1 MKAVWLSVGTAL
13 LFSQAAVAGHL
24 THSQRTQ
31 QNNITQTQPSQP
43 SQTSQPSQ
51 PSQNL
56 AQQLSDNLQQ
66 SGYSNVKVM
75 PGSFIV
81 RAQDPQGNP
90 IEMIVTPTSI
100 AAVDIGRWSGNP
112 ATGRSV
118 GVPTSPRFIRGPV
131 YDAMNS
137 NLADTNVQS
146 SDNQNVGTIKG
157 IAIGEDGSLSYLLTV
172 NGGRDVAVNPAAM
185 SLSYDDTTDKWNA
198 NVDATKQQIE
208 LGAAGSVQSKDAV
221 NSAAA
226 RCLE

>member
-31 QNNITQTQPSQP
+31 HDITQTQPSQP

-56 AQQLSDNLQQ
+56 AQQLSDNLQL

-90 IEMIVTPTSI
+90 MEMIVTPTSI
-100 AAVDIGRWSGNP
+100 AAVDVGRWSGNP

-137 NLADTNVQS
+137 NFADTNVQS

-198 NVDATKQQIE
+198 NVDATKQQIDS
-208 LGAAGSVQSKDAV
+208 APQVQYNQKMQ
-221 NSAAA
+221 
-226 RCLE
+226 

>member
-1 MKAVWLSVGTAL
+1 MKAVWLSVGMAL

-31 QNNITQTQPSQP
+31 QNDITQTQPSQP

-100 AAVDIGRWSGNP
+100 AAVDVGRWSGNP

-137 NLADTNVQS
+137 NLTDTNVQS

-172 NGGRDVAVNPAAM
+172 NGGRDVAVNPVAM

-198 NVDATKQQIE
+198 NVDATKQQI
-208 LGAAGSVQSKDAV
+208 
-221 NSAAA
+221 NSAPQVQYNQKMQ
-226 RCLE
+226 

>member
-1 MKAVWLSVGTAL
+1 
-13 LFSQAAVAGHL
+13 
-24 THSQRTQ
+24 
-31 QNNITQTQPSQP
+31 
-43 SQTSQPSQ
+43 
-51 PSQNL
+51 
-56 AQQLSDNLQQ
+56 LQQ

-90 IEMIVTPTSI
+90 IGMIVTPTSI
-100 AAVDIGRWSGNP
+100 AAVDVGRWSGNP

-118 GVPTSPRFIRGPV
+118 GVSTSPRFIRGPV

-198 NVDATKQQIE
+198 NVDATKRQIDS
-208 LGAAGSVQSKDAV
+208 APQVQYNQKMQ
-221 NSAAA
+221 
-226 RCLE
+226 